1 MGCTGSKTASAAAAA
16 PIVAAPEGDYKLTVE
31 RTDAAQSV
39 GLTIVANSEPAGIL
53 VQGLK
58 EEGLVPTYNKQ
69 YENTPEQQ
77 VREGDVIVAVNAV
90 FGDFEQM
97 KKELEQQK
105 ISMIM
110 KRPATTTPD
119 LTEQPKQEGEAA
131 GEPVASAAV
140 TAEAAPAVEAQ
151 AETAPADAAAVAE
164 TSAAAPVAEA
174 ASAETAPAAEAV
186 EAPVAPADKKDA
198 AAPVAEAASP
208 ETAPEAEAVE
218 APVAPAEK
226 GDAAEKNEAAV
237 EAPAPTEKEDA
248 AAPEAAAEASQEA
261 AAVDPTPAPAVVANF
276 VEPVTEGAEGV
287 PEDVQKT
294 VCCWGY
300 NMVA

>member
-174 ASAETAPAAEAV
+174 ASAETAP
-186 EAPVAPADKKDA
+186 
-198 AAPVAEAASP
+198 
-208 ETAPEAEAVE
+208 EAEAVE
-218 APVAPAEK
+218 APVAPAE
-226 GDAAEKNEAAV
+226 E
-237 EAPAPTEKEDA
+237 EDA
-248 AAPEAAAEASQEA
+248 AAPEAATAPEASQEA
-261 AAVDPTPAPAVVANF
+261 AAVDPTPAQAAVVANV